1 MIQLETAVASING
14 RQVFGPI
21 SAHLIEQRIGF
32 IGRNGSG
39 KSSLV
44 RAIAGLISVEVGN
57 LRVNGYDPAQDRTS
71 TINDIGILFQ
81 NPDHQI
87 IFPTVEEE
95 IGFGLRQQGQS
106 KAEAA
111 RGTTAILAQ
120 FGRENWAK
128 RSIATLS
135 QGQRHLLCLMAVLAM
150 RPKIIL
156 LDEPFTGLDLMTRR
170 ALTAHLAKL
179 PQSIIHVTHQ
189 TEDIAD
195 YDRVLWIDEGT
206 LKMDGSAAEVIST
219 YTQSASSGG
228 QDAFTD
234 L

>member
-1 MIQLETAVASING
+1 MIQLENAVASING

-21 SAHLIEQRIGF
+21 SVHLSEQRIGCV
-32 IGRNGSG
+32 GRNGSG

-44 RAIAGLISVEVGN
+44 RAIAGLLPIETGT
-57 LRVNGYDPAQDRTS
+57 LRVNGYDPAQDRKS

-106 KAEAA
+106 KAEVSQNVS
-111 RGTTAILAQ
+111 AILAQ
-120 FGRENWAK
+120 FGREDWAK

-135 QGQRHLLCLMAVLAM
+135 QGQRHLLCLMAVLVM
-150 RPKIIL
+150 RPKAIL
-156 LDEPFTGLDLMTRR
+156 LDEPFTGLDLATRR
-170 ALTAHLAKL
+170 ALTRHLSGL
-179 PQSIIHVTHQ
+179 PQRIIHVTHQ

-195 YDRVLWIDEGT
+195 YDRVLWIEDGAI
-206 LKMDGSAAEVIST
+206 KMDGPAEAIISA
-219 YTQSASSGG
+219 YTQDAMAGG